1 MTNEYYGAT
10 RDAENTINSLLG
22 LPANGD
28 EQDWEF
34 ELADPS
40 KIDRMIEVL
49 AHEQL
54 DLECKSA
61 LALLLISSIQDAEE
75 LGMLRADQ
83 MRGVTELLLKDGNLL
98 SRMHFYWIEL
108 KKSRNVEL
116 LDDLITGQIEQ

>member
-108 KKSRNVEL
+108 KNHATLNCWTTS
-116 LDDLITGQIEQ
+116 